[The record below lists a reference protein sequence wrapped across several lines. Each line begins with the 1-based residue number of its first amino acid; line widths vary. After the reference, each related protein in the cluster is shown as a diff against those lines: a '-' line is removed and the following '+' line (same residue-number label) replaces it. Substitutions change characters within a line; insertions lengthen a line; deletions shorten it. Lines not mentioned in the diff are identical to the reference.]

1 MNQDDFKNR
10 SQKLQ
15 TSPAHRKHIAAES
28 SFKTCQFESFCPKQK
43 RVWITRQLLLKTIR
57 NKTSGLTRIQK
68 DKSFANVCYAYPVNL
83 YHRRRVLKPQEMWT
97 TYRSMVTTEYMAW
110 SRRTSWD
117 KNFAGFLKHEF
128 LVVSERNQVP
138 KCVKPKPNSLCL
150 LF

>member
-1 MNQDDFKNR
+1 MTSRIGPRNYKHRQR
-10 SQKLQ
+10 IASTSRQKAL
-15 TSPAHRKHIAAES
+15 S
-28 SFKTCQFESFCPKQK
+28 K
-43 RVWITRQLLLKTIR
+43 RANLSHSVPNKSAITHQLLLKTIR
-57 NKTSGLTRIQK
+57 NKTSGPTRIQN
-68 DKSFANVCYAYPVNL
+68 DKSVANVCYAYPVNL